1 MLDKDCVKQV
11 LIIDFMNLCHR
22 ARSGFL
28 MGPAPVVYN
37 FFRQFKSLV
46 DQFKPDKIYVVLEGR
61 PAHRYQLLPEYKA
74 TRKVDEDDP
83 KYVELQKFFKQKDEI
98 VELLSTR
105 FPVSVV
111 RHGTS
116 ECDDTIYN
124 LIKYSSTEIPLTV
137 VSNDSDFIQLLQ
149 EFNHVRI
156 WNPMKKEYVIA
167 PENYD
172 YVTWKSLR
180 GDGADNIPGIPGIGD
195 KKAADLAADP
205 DKLSKFL
212 SNPIHA
218 EIFSRNHDLI
228 SFKSW
233 SNDERLEMTSTFPS
247 QGWNDVKVVFE
258 GHGFKSITNEENWE
272 KFKLSFQSLWV

>member
-61 PAHRYQLLPEYKA
+61 PVQRYELLPEYKA
-74 TRKVDEDDP
+74 TRRINEDDP
-83 KYVELQKFFKQKDEI
+83 KYAELQKFFKQKNEI

-124 LIKYSSTEIPLTV
+124 LIKHSSAEIPLTV

-149 EFNHVRI
+149 EFNHVKI
-156 WNPMKKEYVIA
+156 WNPMKKQYVVA

-205 DKLSKFL
+205 DKLSNFL

-233 SNDERLEMTSTFPS
+233 SDDERLEMTSTFPS
-247 QGWNDVKVVFE
+247 CGWNDVKAVFE
-258 GHGFKSITNEENWE
+258 EHGFKSITNEENWE